1 MRVATKR
8 RIDAIMET
16 VYGRA
21 ESKAI
26 RIWYNFYKLNH
37 TQYCFVVEICLM
49 SFRLFYPRKYGT
61 KRVFKPTMPNYAEM
75 WVGKLVTKQMK
86 FYFKI

>member
-21 ESKAI
+21 ESEAI

-37 TQYCFVVEICLM
+37 TQYCFVVEICL
-49 SFRLFYPRKYGT
+49 
-61 KRVFKPTMPNYAEM
+61 
-75 WVGKLVTKQMK
+75 
-86 FYFKI
+86 